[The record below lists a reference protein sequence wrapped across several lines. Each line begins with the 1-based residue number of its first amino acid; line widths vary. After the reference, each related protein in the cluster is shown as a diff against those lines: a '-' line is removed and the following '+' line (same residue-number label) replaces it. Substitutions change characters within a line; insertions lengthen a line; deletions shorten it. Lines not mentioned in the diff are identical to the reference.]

1 MRAMNTTI
9 KTTANEL
16 KFLNRVYSDSV
27 PFRKENSNVS
37 LAARFLEEGLLESSA
52 VYQMTTGQI
61 PDLWEVCFALLKT
74 FDKTDAPF
82 NAMQFLP
89 ALQHMEDLDEQQV
102 KRFMK
107 NRENRHVLVSNE
119 IFEVVLN
126 LWKPGRVSDIHGH
139 PDGGCL
145 FKLLH
150 GKLEEVRYTP
160 EKKPRLM
167 SMSSLRKESIAY
179 IDDRIA
185 YHQVRNPYGST
196 AISLHVYLK

>member
-1 MRAMNTTI
+1 
-9 KTTANEL
+9 
-16 KFLNRVYSDSV
+16 
-27 PFRKENSNVS
+27 
-37 LAARFLEEGLLESSA
+37 
-52 VYQMTTGQI
+52 MTTGQI

-150 GKLEEVRYTP
+150 GKLEEVRYTH

-185 YHQVRNPYGST
+185 YHQVGNPYGST